1 MESFS
6 LANSLISFVTL
17 LDLGF
22 GQTLVRYI
30 SKEKAIGN
38 KEEEHRLNGLFIK
51 IYTLIAI
58 VAMVVG
64 ICIIVIY
71 PQLASRTFTK
81 EEVHLFQIVFIILLV
96 NVTVSF
102 PMSVFRRHLMLMK
115 NFLL

>member
-1 MESFS
+1 MGVILSYLTLGFNILIGLVYTPFMISCLGDSQYGIFS
-6 LANSLISFVTL
+6 LANSLISFVAL

-64 ICIIVIY
+64 GCEI
-71 PQLASRTFTK
+71 F
-81 EEVHLFQIVFIILLV
+81 
-96 NVTVSF
+96 
-102 PMSVFRRHLMLMK
+102 SVK
-115 NFLL
+115 